1 MKYIVYCRK
10 STDEKN
16 KQVLSIDQ
24 QIAELKEF
32 VIREHLD
39 VIDFVTEA
47 KTAKIPGREKFAQ
60 VLKRIEKGEA
70 QGIVSWHPDRL
81 ARNSIDGGK
90 VIYLLDTGK
99 LLDLKFP
106 SFWFESTPQGKFML
120 SIAFGQ
126 SKYYVD
132 NLSENVKR
140 GMRHKLRLGV
150 WPLKAPLGY
159 INDSNTKTIQ
169 IDSERSKVIKKAFQ
183 LFSEGGKSFTQIS
196 LYLHKFGISKSDGK
210 PMKINQI
217 TKMLKDK
224 FYIGILRYDGEYYQA
239 SHKKFI
245 SKELFDEVQKQ
256 FKFTERSRP
265 NNRHNLSFLGLMKC
279 GECKASITGEKK
291 LKFYNETQRKAEYT
305 YYRCTKKLGNCLQKP
320 ITEPELELQIKKAVK
335 DVALPKSWASDWYQW
350 LDRDEKE
357 ELTLSE
363 NNIAK
368 LKTETETLDKKLN
381 FLLDS
386 FLDQVIDSEIYKK
399 KKNELFEGKLKITE
413 EIEKI
418 KHNGSSWLE
427 PMREFV
433 DGALQ
438 CGKIAR
444 AKNTK
449 EDLAIF
455 AKTVG
460 SNFFLLNR
468 QLVPTYNLGF
478 DTLQLL
484 GNIQSK
490 SSRISEKSPS
500 VPPEGIEPPTLSLE
514 PTCSIR

>member
-1 MKYIVYCRK
+1 MKYIAYCRK

-16 KQVLSIDQ
+16 KQILSIDQ

-32 VIREHLD
+32 AAREHLE

-60 VLKRIEKGEA
+60 VLKRIEKVEA

-140 GMRHKLRLGV
+140 GMKHKIRLGI
-150 WPLKAPLGY
+150 WPMKAPLGY
-159 INDSNTKTIQ
+159 INNKADKTIEADPETFP
-169 IDSERSKVIKKAFQ
+169 IIKKAFQ
-183 LFSEGGKSFTQIS
+183 LFAQGGKSFTVIAS
-196 LYLHKFGISKSDGK
+196 YMHKFGIVKSDGK
-210 PMKINQI
+210 PLKINQI
-217 TKMLKDK
+217 TRMLKDK
-224 FYIGILRYDGEYYQA
+224 FYIGILKYDGEYYQA
-239 SHKKFI
+239 SHKTFI
-245 SKELFDEVQKQ
+245 SKKLFDEVQKQ
-256 FKFTERSRP
+256 SKKIERPRGKGHNFAFT
-265 NNRHNLSFLGLMKC
+265 GLARC
-279 GECKASITGEKK
+279 GECNAAITCEEKIK
-291 LKFYNETQRKAEYT
+291 KYKNGKSQTFI
-305 YYRCTKKLGNCLQKP
+305 YYRCTKKLKPCTQRYLQ
-320 ITEPELELQIKKAVK
+320 EPEMEIQIRNMLEK
-335 DVALPKSWASDWYQW
+335 VALPQEWANDWYRW
-350 LDRDEKE
+350 LDRDEEKE
-357 ELTLSE
+357 LSLSE
-363 NNIAK
+363 ENIAK
-368 LKTETETLDKKLN
+368 LKSEMEILDKKMN

-386 FLDQVIDSEIYKK
+386 FLDQIIDSEIYKT
-399 KKNELFEGKLKITE
+399 KKNELFEERLKITE
-413 EIEKI
+413 EIERI
-418 KHNGSSWLE
+418 KQTGSSWLG

-433 DGALQ
+433 DRALQ

-460 SNFFLLNR
+460 SDFFLTDR
-468 QLVPTYNLGF
+468 QLVPNYNLGF
-478 DTLQLL
+478 DTLQAL
-484 GNIQSK
+484 
-490 SSRISEKSPS
+490 P
-500 VPPEGIEPPTLSLE
+500 
-514 PTCSIR
+514 

>member
-16 KQVLSIDQ
+16 KQILSIDQ

-32 VIREHLD
+32 TIREHLE

-47 KTAKIPGREKFAQ
+47 KTAKIPGREKFAE

-81 ARNSIDGGK
+81 ARNSIDGGR

-132 NLSENVKR
+132 NLSENVRR
-140 GMRHKLRLGV
+140 GMRHKVRLGI
-150 WPLKAPLGY
+150 WPMKAPLGY

-169 IDSERSKVIKKAFQ
+169 IDSGRSKFIKKAFQ
-183 LFSEGGKSFTQIS
+183 LFSEERKSFTAIS

-210 PMKINQI
+210 PLKVNQI
-217 TKMLKDK
+217 TKMLKDR
-224 FYIGILRYDGEYYQA
+224 FYIGILKYAGEYYQA
-239 SHKKFI
+239 SHKTYI
-245 SKELFDEVQKQ
+245 SKQLFDEVQKQ
-256 FKFTERSRP
+256 VEKIERPRIKGHNFAFT
-265 NNRHNLSFLGLMKC
+265 GLARC
-279 GECKASITGEKK
+279 GECRAAITCEEKIK
-291 LKFYNETQRKAEYT
+291 KYKNGKSQTFI
-305 YYRCTKKLGNCLQKP
+305 YYRCTKKLKPCTQKYLQ
-320 ITEPELELQIKKAVK
+320 EPKLEIQIRDILEK
-335 DVALPKSWASDWYQW
+335 VALPQEWAADWYSW

-363 NNIAK
+363 KNINTLNA
-368 LKTETETLDKKLN
+368 KTEILDKKLN

-386 FLDQVIDSEIYKK
+386 FLDQIIDSEIYKK
-399 KKNELFEGKLKITE
+399 KKNELFEEKLKITE

-418 KHNGSSWLE
+418 KQTGSSWLE

-433 DGALQ
+433 DRALQ
-438 CGKIAR
+438 SRKIAR

-460 SNFFLLNR
+460 SDFFLTDR
-468 QLVPTYNLGF
+468 QLIPTYNLGF
-478 DTLQLL
+478 ATLQSLPDLQNQTL
-484 GNIQSK
+484 GTLKNSL
-490 SSRISEKSPS
+490 SVSRP
-500 VPPEGIEPPTLSLE
+500 GIGPGTYSLRGN
-514 PTCSIR
+514 CSTN

>member
-1 MKYIVYCRK
+1 MKYIAYCRK

-32 VIREHLD
+32 IQREHLK

-47 KTAKIPGREKFAQ
+47 KTAKTPGREKFAQ

-90 VIYLLDTGK
+90 IIYLLDTGK

-140 GMRHKLRLGV
+140 GMRHKVRLGI
-150 WPLKAPLGY
+150 WPMKAPLGY

-169 IDSERSKVIKKAFQ
+169 IDSEKSKFIKKAFQ
-183 LFSEGGKSFTQIS
+183 LFSEERKSFTAIS

-210 PMKINQI
+210 PLKVNQI

-224 FYIGILRYDGEYYQA
+224 FYIGILKYDGEYYQA
-239 SHKKFI
+239 SHKTFI
-245 SKELFDEVQKQ
+245 SKQLFDDVQKQ
-256 FKFTERSRP
+256 VEKIERTRMRGHNFAFTGFAR
-265 NNRHNLSFLGLMKC
+265 C
-279 GECKASITGEKK
+279 GECNAAITCEEKIK
-291 LKFYNETQRKAEYT
+291 KYKNGTSQTFT
-305 YYRCTKKLGNCLQKP
+305 YYRCTKKLKPCTQRYLQ
-320 ITEPELELQIKKAVK
+320 EPDLEIQIRNILEKVS
-335 DVALPKSWASDWYQW
+335 LPQEWANDWYQW

-363 NNIAK
+363 SNIAK
-368 LKTETETLDKKLN
+368 LKIETEGIDRKLN

-386 FLDQVIDSEIYKK
+386 FLDQVIDNETYKN
-399 KKNELFEGKLKITE
+399 KKNELFEEKLRITE

-418 KHNGSSWLE
+418 KQNGSSWLE

-433 DGALQ
+433 DSALA

-460 SNFFLLNR
+460 SNFFLTDR

-478 DTLQLL
+478 DTLQALPDL
-484 GNIQSK
+484 QSQ
-490 SSRISEKSPS
+490 ISGTSGKSPS
-500 VPPEGIEPPTLSLE
+500 VSRPGIEPGTYSLRGN
-514 PTCSIR
+514 CSAN